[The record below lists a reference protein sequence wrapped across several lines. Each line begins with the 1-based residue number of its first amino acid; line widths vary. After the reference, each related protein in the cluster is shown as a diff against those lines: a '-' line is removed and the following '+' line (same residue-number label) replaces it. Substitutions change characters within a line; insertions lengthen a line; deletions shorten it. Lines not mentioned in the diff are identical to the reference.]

1 MPAVTVKAA
10 VGAKRHDSAGSGSGR
25 GYRCGRQCVRSDGS
39 AGAKTTVTQGSVV
52 VRARLVQAAVEAQS
66 CRALAGAGGGSG
78 YDGGKGSEAQGHGRD
93 GSGRDWG
100 GEEMV

>member
-1 MPAVTVKAA
+1 MSAVTVTAA
-10 VGAKRHDSAGSGSGR
+10 VGAKRHGSAGSGSGR
-25 GYRCGRQCVRSDGS
+25 GYRCWRQCVRSDGS
-39 AGAKTTVTQGSVV
+39 AGATAAVTQGLVV

-78 YDGGKGSEAQGHGRD
+78 YGGEGSEAQGHGRD
-93 GSGRDWG
+93 GSESDWG

>member
-1 MPAVTVKAA
+1 MPVVTVKAA
-10 VGAKRHDSAGSGSGR
+10 GGAKRHGSAGSGSGR

-39 AGAKTTVTQGSVV
+39 AGAKAAVTQGSVV
-52 VRARLVQAAVEAQS
+52 VHARLVQAAMEAQS

-78 YDGGKGSEAQGHGRD
+78 YGGGKGSEAQGHGRN

>member
-1 MPAVTVKAA
+1 MTAA
-10 VGAKRHDSAGSGSGR
+10 VGAKKHGSAGSGSDR

-39 AGAKTTVTQGSVV
+39 AGAKAAVTQGSVV
-52 VRARLVQAAVEAQS
+52 VLARLVQAAVEAQS
-66 CRALAGAGGGSG
+66 CRALAGAEGGSG
-78 YDGGKGSEAQGHGRD
+78 YGGGKGSEAQGHGRD